1 MGIEETALYLSGC
14 ALNGKIPDKSR
25 LEGVNFEELYGFASA
40 HMISALLGYALE
52 SAGINNKKFSQARA
66 RAERKSVVFENDC
79 RMISE
84 RLESSGIWHMLIKGS
99 VMRNYYPAFGLRE
112 MSDVDIL
119 FDSSRSDDVRE
130 IMKGLGFESQT
141 SESAHHDVYYKP
153 PLSIAEMHRELF
165 GSWQTPEICRYYDD
179 VKRLMLLDEG
189 KNYTYHFSAEDF
201 YIHITAHSYHHYI
214 TAGTGLRSVLDEYVY
229 LKKFSDSMNWEY
241 ISQESLKLGIKDFEE
256 QLRSLSLKVIDGG
269 ELSEKES
276 AMLKYIVNSGV
287 HGSGGNVAENEM
299 MTLYGGSRVR
309 FMLASIFPPF
319 KKLKYTAPFVY
330 RHKYLYPFYLI
341 GRLISGVITRPGR
354 VISRLRSIFS
364 RSK

>member
-1 MGIEETALYLSGC
+1 MGIAEVSLYLSGC
-14 ALNGKIPDKSR
+14 VLNGKIPDKSR
-25 LEGVNFEELYGFASA
+25 LEGVKFEELYGFAA
-40 HMISALLGYALE
+40 DHMISAILGYALE
-52 SAGINNKKFSQARA
+52 SAGMSQEKFSQARA
-66 RAERKSVVFENDC
+66 RAARKSVVLENDC

-84 RLESSGIWHMLIKGS
+84 SLESSGIWHMPLKGS
-99 VMRNYYPAFGLRE
+99 VMKNYYPVFGLRE

-119 FDSSRSDDVRE
+119 FDSSRSDDVRG

-141 SESAHHDVYYKP
+141 STSSHHDVYHKP

-165 GSWQTPEICRYYDD
+165 GSWQAPEICRYYDD
-179 VKRLMLLDEG
+179 VKRLMILDEG
-189 KNYTYHFSAEDF
+189 KNYTYHFSTEDF

-214 TAGTGLRSVLDEYVY
+214 TAGTGIRSLLDEYVY

-256 QLRSLSLKVIDGG
+256 KLRSLSLKVIDGG
-269 ELSEKES
+269 GLSEKES

-287 HGSGGNVAENEM
+287 HGSGENVAKNEM
-299 MTLYGGSRVR
+299 MNLYGGNRVR

-319 KKLKYTAPFVY
+319 KKLKYTAPLVY

-341 GRLISGVITRPGR
+341 GRLVSGVITRPGR
-354 VISRLRSIFS
+354 VILRLRSIFS